1 MDKEIAFCGSKS
13 GRDVDKFEVCN
24 LETMGSRRRVTSPI
38 IRTRGRHYECKIIY
52 KSAMDPAH
60 LDKDYDASLY
70 PKKDYHTLYFGE
82 ILACYETD

>member
-1 MDKEIAFCGSKS
+1 MVKGY
-13 GRDVDKFEVCN
+13 CN
-24 LETMGSRRRVTSPI
+24 SARVFSVRVTLCGALKG
-38 IRTRGRHYECKIIY
+38 RGRHYECEIIY

-60 LDKDYDASLY
+60 FDKNYDSSLY